1 MTPLW
6 LINDLFD
13 NLSALL
19 KKLQKNR
26 NILEIFMQIK
36 MENFELYLLNRI
48 IQEYVF

>member
-48 IQEYVF
+48 IQKYVF